1 MLGNMNKLVTVT
13 NKDYISK
20 LKKEDVTLV
29 YPLRFF
35 STGYEEYFDISD
47 IDDFVLI
54 NRILTDSDLD
64 KLEVMLKNSHVKG
77 IIFDDLGILDVIKN
91 LNITK
96 ILLLD
101 HIANNSKSLN
111 YYLEY
116 VDSVVVSSD
125 LSKEEIKLI
134 VKNANKKVVIYAFGL
149 KALMYSRRN
158 LVTNYEKH
166 FKIEENNILDANI
179 NNKYFK
185 FIESKEGTKVY
196 AYPYYNALELLDL
209 DNVLYFWYDPILLDI
224 DNIIKVLHGDTS
236 NIETN
241 SIFLDKKT
249 VYKVGDLDA

>member
-1 MLGNMNKLVTVT
+1 MNKLVTVT
-13 NKDYISK
+13 NKNYISK

-35 STGYEEYFDISD
+35 STGYEDYFDIEN

-54 NRILTDSDLD
+54 NRMLTDSDLD
-64 KLEVMLKNSHVKG
+64 KLEVILKNSHVKG
-77 IIFDDLGILDVIKN
+77 IMFDDLGLLDVIKD
-91 LNITK
+91 LDVTK

-125 LSKEEIKLI
+125 LSKKEIELV
-134 VKNANKKVVIYAFGL
+134 VKNANKKVVVFAFGL
-149 KALMYSRRN
+149 KTLMYSRRK

-166 FKIEENNILDANI
+166 YNIDENNILDANI

-224 DNIIKVLHGDTS
+224 YNIINVLHGDIS
-236 NIETN
+236 DIETS

-249 VYKVGDLDA
+249 IYKVGDLDA

>member
-1 MLGNMNKLVTVT
+1 MNKLVTVT

-35 STGYEEYFDISD
+35 STGYEEYFDIND

-64 KLEVMLKNSHVKG
+64 KLEVMLKNSHIKG
-77 IIFDDLGILDVIKN
+77 IIFDDLGMLDVIKD

-101 HIANNSKSLN
+101 HIANNSKSVN

-125 LSKEEIKLI
+125 LSKEEIKLV
-134 VKNANKKVVIYAFGL
+134 VKNANKKVVVFAFGL

-196 AYPYYNALELLDL
+196 AYPYYNALELLNL

-224 DNIIKVLHGDTS
+224 DNIIKVLHGDTKS
-236 NIETN
+236 IETS

>member
-1 MLGNMNKLVTVT
+1 MNKLVTVT

-64 KLEVMLKNSHVKG
+64 KLEVMLKNSHIKG
-77 IIFDDLGILDVIKN
+77 IIFDDLGMLDVIKD

-101 HIANNSKSLN
+101 HVANNSKSVN

-125 LSKEEIKLI
+125 LSKEEIKLV
-134 VKNANKKVVIYAFGL
+134 VKNANKKVVVFAFGL

-166 FKIEENNILDANI
+166 FKIEENNILDASI

-196 AYPYYNALELLDL
+196 AYPYYNALELLGL

-224 DNIIKVLHGDTS
+224 DNIIKVLHGDTKS
-236 NIETN
+236 IETS

>member
-1 MLGNMNKLVTVT
+1 MNKLVTVT

-64 KLEVMLKNSHVKG
+64 KLEVMLKNSHIKG
-77 IIFDDLGILDVIKN
+77 IIFDDLGMLDVIKD

-101 HIANNSKSLN
+101 HIANNSKSVN

-125 LSKEEIKLI
+125 LSKEEIKLV
-134 VKNANKKVVIYAFGL
+134 VKNANKKVVVFAFGL

-166 FKIEENNILDANI
+166 FKIEENNILDASI

-196 AYPYYNALELLDL
+196 AYPYYNALELLNL
-209 DNVLYFWYDPILLDI
+209 DNVLYFWYDPILLDVE
-224 DNIIKVLHGDTS
+224 NIIKVLHGDTKS
-236 NIETN
+236 IET
-241 SIFLDKKT
+241 SPIFLDKKT

>member
-1 MLGNMNKLVTVT
+1 MNKLVTVT
-13 NKDYISK
+13 NKNYISK

-35 STGYEEYFDISD
+35 STGYEEYFDIND

-64 KLEVMLKNSHVKG
+64 KLEVILKNSHVKG
-77 IIFDDLGILDVIKN
+77 IIFDDLGILGVIKD

-125 LSKEEIKLI
+125 LSKEEIKLV
-134 VKNANKKVVIYAFGL
+134 VKNANKKVVVYAFGL

-166 FKIEENNILDANI
+166 FKIEENNILDASI

-196 AYPYYNALELLDL
+196 AYPYYNALELLVL

-224 DNIIKVLHGDTS
+224 ENIIKVLHGDTKS
-236 NIETN
+236 IETS

>member
-1 MLGNMNKLVTVT
+1 MSKLVTVT
-13 NKDYISK
+13 NKEYIET

-35 STGYEEYFDISD
+35 STGYEEYFDIND

-64 KLEVMLKNSHVKG
+64 KLEVMLKNSHIKG
-77 IIFDDLGILDVIKN
+77 IIFDDLGIIDVVKD

-101 HIANNSKSLN
+101 HIANNSKSIN

-116 VDSVVVSSD
+116 VDSIIVSSD
-125 LSKEEIKLI
+125 LSKDEIEYITKN
-134 VKNANKKVVIYAFGL
+134 VKKPVVIYAFGL

-158 LVTNYEKH
+158 LVSNYEKH
-166 FKIEENNILDANI
+166 YNLDENNILDASI

-185 FIESKEGTKVY
+185 FIENEYGTKGY
-196 AYPYYNALELLDL
+196 AYPYYNGLSLLNL
-209 DNVLYFWYDPILLDI
+209 SNVLYFWFDPILLDI
-224 DNIIKVLHGDTS
+224 KSIIKVLHGDVSDIDTS
-236 NIETN
+236 T
-241 SIFLDKKT
+241 IFLDKKT
-249 VYKVGDLDA
+249 IYKVGDLDA

>member
-1 MLGNMNKLVTVT
+1 MNKLVTVT

-64 KLEVMLKNSHVKG
+64 KLEVMLKNSHIKG
-77 IIFDDLGILDVIKN
+77 IIFDDLGMLDVIKD

-101 HIANNSKSLN
+101 HIANNSKSVN

-125 LSKEEIKLI
+125 LSKEEIKLV
-134 VKNANKKVVIYAFGL
+134 VKNANKKVVVFAFGL

-166 FKIEENNILDANI
+166 FKIEENNILDASI

-196 AYPYYNALELLDL
+196 AYPYYNALELLGL

-224 DNIIKVLHGDTS
+224 DNIIKVLHGDTKS
-236 NIETN
+236 IETS

>member
-1 MLGNMNKLVTVT
+1 MNKLVTVT

-64 KLEVMLKNSHVKG
+64 KLEVMLKNSHIKG
-77 IIFDDLGILDVIKN
+77 IIFDDLGMLDV
-91 LNITK
+91 NITK

-101 HIANNSKSLN
+101 HIANNSKSVN

-125 LSKEEIKLI
+125 LSKEEIKLV
-134 VKNANKKVVIYAFGL
+134 VKNANKKVVVFAFGL

-166 FKIEENNILDANI
+166 FKIEENNILDASI

-196 AYPYYNALELLDL
+196 AYPYYNALELLEL
-209 DNVLYFWYDPILLDI
+209 DNVLYFWCDPILLDVE
-224 DNIIKVLHGDTS
+224 NIIKVLHGDTKS
-236 NIETN
+236 IETS

>member
-1 MLGNMNKLVTVT
+1 MNKLVTVT

-64 KLEVMLKNSHVKG
+64 KLEVMLKNSHIKG
-77 IIFDDLGILDVIKN
+77 IIFDDLGMLDVIKD

-101 HIANNSKSLN
+101 HIANNSKSVN

-125 LSKEEIKLI
+125 LSKEEIKLV
-134 VKNANKKVVIYAFGL
+134 VKNANKKVVVFAFGL

-166 FKIEENNILDANI
+166 FKIEENNILDASI

-196 AYPYYNALELLDL
+196 AYPYYNALELLEL
-209 DNVLYFWYDPILLDI
+209 DNVLYFWYDPILLDVG
-224 DNIIKVLHGDTS
+224 NIIKVLHGDTKS
-236 NIETN
+236 IETN

>member
-1 MLGNMNKLVTVT
+1 MNKLVTVT

-35 STGYEEYFDISD
+35 STGYEEYFDIND

-64 KLEVMLKNSHVKG
+64 KLEVMLKNSHIKG
-77 IIFDDLGILDVIKN
+77 IIFDDLGMLDVIKD

-101 HIANNSKSLN
+101 HIANNSKSVN

-125 LSKEEIKLI
+125 LSKEEIKLV
-134 VKNANKKVVIYAFGL
+134 VKNANKKVVVFAFGL

-166 FKIEENNILDANI
+166 FILDASI

-209 DNVLYFWYDPILLDI
+209 DNVLYFWYDPILLDVE
-224 DNIIKVLHGDTS
+224 NIIKVLHGDTKS
-236 NIETN
+236 IETS